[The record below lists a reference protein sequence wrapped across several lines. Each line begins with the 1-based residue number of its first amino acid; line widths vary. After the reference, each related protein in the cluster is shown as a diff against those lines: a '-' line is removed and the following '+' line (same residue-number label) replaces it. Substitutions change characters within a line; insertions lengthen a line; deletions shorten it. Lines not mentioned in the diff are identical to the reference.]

1 MEEGLNFINDQQEEQ
16 KSEVKEIRET
26 LSELKDNAK
35 ERIITEQWKHFR

>member
-26 LSELKDNAK
+26 LSELKANTNEWSQTSMK
-35 ERIITEQWKHFR
+35 SSS